1 MPFASGFVPP
11 VGTFAQRTF
20 ISAFLTD
27 GETFLSDLYDDL
39 FQFVMAVFGVNA
51 KTTIFFLDLYNPNRS
66 TDSFPC
72 VIHSLD

>member
-20 ISAFLTD
+20 ISTFLTD
-27 GETFLSDLYDDL
+27 GETFLSDLNDDR
-39 FQFVMAVFGVNA
+39 FQFVEAVFGVNA
-51 KTTIFFLDLYNPNRS
+51 KATIFFLNLNNPNGS